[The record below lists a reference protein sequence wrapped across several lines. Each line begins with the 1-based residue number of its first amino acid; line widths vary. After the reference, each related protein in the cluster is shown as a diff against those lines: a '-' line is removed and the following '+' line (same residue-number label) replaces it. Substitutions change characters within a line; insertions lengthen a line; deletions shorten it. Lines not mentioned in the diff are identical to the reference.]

1 MIFLTNHE
9 FQASENSEVV
19 LKFTQT
25 YEPSF
30 LFTKPFPPLGVDIF
44 THSQQLGLP
53 QRVCWKRTAPGV
65 EQTNAMNLRWSVV
78 TYGFLKMKDPQVTM
92 AFNKLS
98 IKLSIDLD
106 DLGGTPTF

>member
-30 LFTKPFPPLGVDIF
+30 LFTKPFPPLWELIF
-44 THSQQLGLP
+44 SHTRNSLGFP
-53 QRVCWKRTAPGV
+53 SGAVESAPHL
-65 EQTNAMNLRWSVV
+65 AL
-78 TYGFLKMKDPQVTM
+78 
-92 AFNKLS
+92 NKQMR
-98 IKLSIDLD
+98 
-106 DLGGTPTF
+106 